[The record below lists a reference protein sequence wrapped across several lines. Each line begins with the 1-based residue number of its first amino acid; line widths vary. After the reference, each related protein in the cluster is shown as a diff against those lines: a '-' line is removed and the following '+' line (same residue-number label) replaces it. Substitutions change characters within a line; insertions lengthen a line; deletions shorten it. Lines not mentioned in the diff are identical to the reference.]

1 MDNNNLNQ
9 LQDFKNFFLNST
21 IDISLTGFIISILLS
36 VILAYIIKFTYIKN
50 SQTLSNKLYF
60 SDQFIPL
67 AAVTCLVIT
76 VIKFSLALSLGLVGA
91 LSIVRFRAAIKEPE
105 ELVYLFFVIGVG
117 LACGANQYLVAI
129 FSTLTIS
136 IIFFIIKFLKKK
148 SEKKSNYAEINVIQI
163 SIKNKD
169 EANKLKDIIS
179 NLNKFTNFIK
189 LKSSFIHENQN
200 TYIIWAEFKNHESYL
215 AAIEYTN
222 NLNKD
227 NNELEFSFTTSEN
240 IYE

>member
-136 IIFFIIKFLKKK
+136 IIIFIIKFLKKK
-148 SEKKSNYAEINVIQI
+148 SEFKSNYAEINVIQI